1 MSTNSVDLLT
11 ESDLG
16 QVLLRAARGPRFGSV
31 EIAVH
36 DGSVVRIERRE
47 RIRLDATHPRSPDL
61 REPGRS
67 PEDGHHRKSGAAASA
82 GTEKRLEQ

>member
-11 ESDLG
+11 AGDLS
-16 QVLLRAARGPRFGSV
+16 QVLARVLRGLRFGSV
-31 EIAVH
+31 EIVVH

-61 REPGRS
+61 REPGHS

-82 GTEKRLEQ
+82 GTEKRLE

>member
-11 ESDLG
+11 AGDLS
-16 QVLLRAARGPRFGSV
+16 QVLVRALRGLRFGSV
-31 EIAVH
+31 EIVVH

-47 RIRLDATHPRSPDL
+47 RIRLDATPPRSPDI

-82 GTEKRLEQ
+82 GTEKRLE